1 MNLKTMSKNLRIS
14 LYILVPIIIWM
25 ISGQFIA
32 EDTKDEKKLNVVSSV
47 VISISEAALMAPTIT
62 LNAAAISEKRVRV
75 MAKTSG
81 EVMPNNVTQGQWVA
95 KDQVLC
101 RLGVVELNRTEVK
114 APFSG
119 FIEKIVKPGNL
130 LNRGETCAVIIE
142 LDPITFIAEVPEA
155 EIQQVIKGQKVL
167 IELVTGESISSNL
180 SFVSKSATPS
190 TRSFRVEAQ
199 IKNSS
204 GLIRD
209 GITGTMH
216 IITNEILAHKISP
229 SILLLS
235 DDGIIGIRAVDD
247 DNAVQFIPIKIIE
260 DTQDGVWVTGIP
272 NLTKIIVLGQ
282 GFVENGQNVQVTE
295 LTTI

>member
-1 MNLKTMSKNLRIS
+1 
-14 LYILVPIIIWM
+14 M

-32 EDTKDEKKLNVVSSV
+32 EDTKDEKKLKVVSSV

>member
-1 MNLKTMSKNLRIS
+1 MSKNLRIS

-32 EDTKDEKKLNVVSSV
+32 EDTKDEKKLKVVPSV

-247 DNAVQFIPIKIIE
+247 DNAVQFIPVKIIE

-272 NLTKIIVLGQ
+272 NFTKIIVLGQ